1 MPLSVRQATL
11 DDAGQIGALAG
22 VLGYV
27 VEVSQVR
34 ARLAQL
40 LERTDDL
47 VLVGAEPGSGELAGW
62 LHGAI
67 RTLLISPV
75 TCELEALVVRG
86 SQRRRG
92 VGRELVASLE
102 SWALARGAATLTVRS
117 NIVRTE
123 SHAFYPGLGYAL
135 IKTQHVY
142 RKALTPT
149 SALPA

>member
-11 DDAGQIGALAG
+11 DDAEQIGALAG

-27 VEVSQVR
+27 VEVNQVR

-40 LERTDDL
+40 LERTADV
-47 VLVGAEPGSGELAGW
+47 VLVGADPGSGELAGW

-75 TCELEALVVRG
+75 TCELEALVVRR

-92 VGRELVASLE
+92 AGRQLVASLE

-123 SHAFYPGLGYAL
+123 SHAFYPGLGYAR

-142 RKALTPT
+142 RKALTP
-149 SALPA
+149 APAPPA